1 MMIPLPGSF
10 HDLLHE
16 KKALAHLATLLPD
29 GSPHVTPVWF
39 DVCEGKIRVNIVRGR
54 VKARNMLRDARVA
67 LSVADPDNPDRYIQ
81 IRGLVTR
88 VTDDGA
94 VMHNNALTRKYY
106 GLDTYPWDKPGDVH
120 VIFEIEPTAVHTLG

>member
-1 MMIPLPGSF
+1 MIALPESF
-10 HDLLHE
+10 RDLLHE

-39 DVCEGKIRVNIVRGR
+39 DVHEGRIRVNIVRGR

-67 LSVADPDNPDRYIQ
+67 LSIADPDDPDRYIQ
-81 IRGLVTR
+81 IRGLVTH
-88 VTDDGA
+88 VSYDA
-94 VMHNNALTRKYY
+94 ALMHNNSLTRKYY

-120 VIFEIEPTAVHTLG
+120 MMFEIEPTAVNTLG